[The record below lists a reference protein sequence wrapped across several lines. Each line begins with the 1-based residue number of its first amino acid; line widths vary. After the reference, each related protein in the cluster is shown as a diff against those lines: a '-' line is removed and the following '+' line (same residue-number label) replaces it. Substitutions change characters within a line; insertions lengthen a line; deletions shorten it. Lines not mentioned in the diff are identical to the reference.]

1 MHVTHST
8 GDRYND
14 DEAGAAAKDEN
25 PAAADTEASNDNVY
39 SELQQPFAPIAGAVG
54 GVGGE
59 DVCSEPF
66 AMY

>member
-1 MHVTHST
+1 MSLIVQQRLVHGKWLRTDVF
-8 GDRYND
+8 
-14 DEAGAAAKDEN
+14 
-25 PAAADTEASNDNVY
+25 AADTEASNDNVY